1 RDSDNQITIQL
12 NGKVN
17 IHDKPVD
24 NLMVKIEKNCIVGA
38 TAEAKSDAF
47 SIAFRENNIAA
58 LYEYEYNE
66 QNQLIAIKKDGTVI
80 LRYLYDENGNLLTKK
95 TVQE

>member
-1 RDSDNQITIQL
+1 
-12 NGKVN
+12 
-17 IHDKPVD
+17 
-24 NLMVKIEKNCIVGA
+24 M
-38 TAEAKSDAF
+38 
-47 SIAFRENNIAA
+47 
-58 LYEYEYNE
+58 YEYEYNE